1 MWRTA
6 TVLISITLGL
16 ITLGLIMLASTG
28 AIHGDALFHD
38 PYFFIKR
45 QVAALLVGLVAACVT
60 ARIDYHFW
68 RAAALPL
75 ALVVC
80 LLLVLTLIPGI
91 GVSVKGSRR
100 WLDLGPINL
109 QPSELAKLVSVLVV
123 AWWMTRVQRRAAD
136 LKVGLLVPG
145 VLLSVLA
152 GLVLKEPDYGTTM
165 LILCAGAAT
174 MFVGGTSPG
183 HLAVAGALGLT
194 AGLAVLVMENAER
207 MRRIIAFMN
216 PEDYALDEA
225 YQLLQSKAAF
235 VAGGWSG
242 VGLGHSLQ
250 KQFYLPEAHTD
261 FIFAILGEELGLS
274 ASLGVAVLFSGI
286 LHLRPAHQLEGARH
300 VRPPARLR
308 PGTFLLCLPGRAE
321 HRRGHR
327 LPAHQGPPAAL
338 HQLRRH
344 QPGGGTARHGRG
356 SGQRRPAASARRP
369 RPTISPPSRTVVHR
383 V

>member
-183 HLAVAGALGLT
+183 HLAVAGALGT

-274 ASLGVAVLFSGI
+274 ASLGVAVLFSGLLI
-286 LHLRPAHQLEGARH
+286 CGLRISWKAPDMFG
-300 VRPPARLR
+300 RLVAF
-308 PGTFLLCLPGRAE
+308 GLAFLLASQAALNIGVVTGCLPTKGIPLPFISYGGTSMVVALSMIGILVNIALQQGE
-321 HRRGHR
+321 AAVADD
-327 LPAHQGPPAAL
+327 LPAIKD
-338 HQLRRH
+338 R
-344 QPGGGTARHGRG
+344 
-356 SGQRRPAASARRP
+356 
-369 RPTISPPSRTVVHR
+369 VHR